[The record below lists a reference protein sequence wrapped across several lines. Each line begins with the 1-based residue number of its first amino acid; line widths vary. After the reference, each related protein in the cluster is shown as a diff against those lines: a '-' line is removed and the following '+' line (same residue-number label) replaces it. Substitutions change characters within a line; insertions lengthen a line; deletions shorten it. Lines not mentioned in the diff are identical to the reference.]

1 MNLSLM
7 ASQPSSSPPPGK
19 FPPGASHVTSSW
31 KASRKA
37 SKSPSPNAR
46 RAPRTVPTLPSA
58 SAADGFSI
66 PTRRFALVTT
76 SPARSLT
83 AIGPSLLA
91 QPPGSPY
98 PKPRYVQRVAVLIM
112 KLTLA
117 PGLVAATTLAA
128 RRWGALVGGVVGGF
142 PAVVGPILV
151 AIDAEHGDD
160 FAARAAGGALAG
172 LLSLTA
178 FVLAYGWIARR
189 FSWPLTLLLS
199 WTAFA
204 LVTAALEGVTPP
216 PEVALPLVLACFTA
230 GYFALPRTAGRPP
243 PDPAPRWDLTMRV
256 VATA

>member
-1 MNLSLM
+1 
-7 ASQPSSSPPPGK
+7 
-19 FPPGASHVTSSW
+19 
-31 KASRKA
+31 
-37 SKSPSPNAR
+37 
-46 RAPRTVPTLPSA
+46 
-58 SAADGFSI
+58 
-66 PTRRFALVTT
+66 
-76 SPARSLT
+76 
-83 AIGPSLLA
+83 
-91 QPPGSPY
+91 
-98 PKPRYVQRVAVLIM
+98 M

-151 AIDAEHGDD
+151 AIDAEHGDG

-178 FVLAYGWIARR
+178 FVVAYGWLARR

-199 WTAFA
+199 WSAFA
-204 LVTAALEGVTPP
+204 VVTAALEGVSPP

-243 PDPAPRWDLTMRV
+243 PDPAPRWDLALRVVSTALFVLVLTAVAGALGPRLSGLLAAFPVLASVLAVFMHAQEGPDAVADFLRGLLSGLAGFAAFCFVVAVMLAGTGAIAAFV
-256 VATA
+256 VATAVALAVNGTLAVRAKV